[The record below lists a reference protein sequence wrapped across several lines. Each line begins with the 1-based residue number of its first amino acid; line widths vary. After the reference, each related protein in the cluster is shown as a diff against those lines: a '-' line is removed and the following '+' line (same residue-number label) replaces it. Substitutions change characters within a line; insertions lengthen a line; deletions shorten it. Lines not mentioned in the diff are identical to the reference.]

1 MLDVTHCPGHYTR
14 MDIANALPILH
25 ADMKLGLPTFVKV
38 AHWPSASQIAQLPAT
53 SFADGKRTFPV
64 FSKAAAFCSALVA
77 SADGCDD
84 KTLNRI
90 TDACIDHGI
99 ADEVLKYTSLFD
111 TVKRASYQREMTHA
125 LVIDNAHDFGHTD
138 GALFMLPVGNQL
150 EVEDSISELDK
161 SAGTKLPPELVREAA
176 QNLMKAAAE
185 HGVVIPTGS
194 VVDRLG
200 HERLPDYEKAAFLIE
215 RRIAVVPSESMADY
229 REVIGFLKTAGME
242 QGVIDGLRD
251 LDAQHGVNYG
261 FGNVVGQPTPWE
273 IVFCGPND
281 NDVVKMASS
290 HILIADCP
298 VPVEALTSVSDKK
311 IDARFLKSAADTVKQ
326 AKAAHSAQATE
337 LISGLTETQQVTL
350 LDLVLETR

>member
-1 MLDVTHCPGHYTR
+1 MLDCAGCPVHYTR

-38 AHWPSASQIAQLPAT
+38 AHWPDASQISHLPVTA
-53 SFADGKRTFPV
+53 FADGKRQFPI
-64 FSKAAAFCSALVA
+64 FSKAAAFCSALIA

-111 TVKRASYQREMTHA
+111 TVKCASYQSSMTHA
-125 LVIDNAHDFGHTD
+125 LVIDNAKDFGHNQDT
-138 GALFMLPVGNQL
+138 LYMLPASSQL

-161 SAGTKLPPELVREAA
+161 SASTKLPPELVREAA
-176 QNLMKAAAE
+176 MNLMKAAE
-185 HGVVIPTGS
+185 EYSVVIPTGS

-200 HERLPDYEKAAFLIE
+200 HDRLPDYEKAAFLIE
-215 RRIAVVPSESMADY
+215 RRISVVPESSMVDY
-229 REVIGFLKTAGME
+229 REVVGFLKTAGME
-242 QGVIDGLRD
+242 QNVIDGLRD
-251 LDAQHGVNYG
+251 LDSQHGVNYG
-261 FGNVVGQPTPWE
+261 FGSAVGQPSPWE
-273 IVFCGPND
+273 IVFSGPND
-281 NDVVKMASS
+281 NDVMKMAGS

-298 VPVEALTSVSDKK
+298 IPIEALTSVADKN
-311 IDARFLKSAADTVKQ
+311 IDARFLKVAADAIKQ
-326 AKAAHSAQATE
+326 AKAASAFHATE

-350 LDLVLETR
+350 LDLVLEIR